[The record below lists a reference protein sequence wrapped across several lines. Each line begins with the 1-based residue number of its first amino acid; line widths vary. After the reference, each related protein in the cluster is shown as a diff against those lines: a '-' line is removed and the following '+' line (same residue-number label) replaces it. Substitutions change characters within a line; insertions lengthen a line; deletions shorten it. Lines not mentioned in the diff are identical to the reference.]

1 MTGRARRAKPP
12 RFDAAGAAET
22 MFLPLAD
29 PGRRDLEPMRALEA
43 ARDLRIMVAVAELG
57 AVRRARAAG
66 RTWAEIGEALGTTR
80 QGAHD
85 RFAVLVQLTEAGPT
99 LDVAQAVEAVAQ
111 EPRPRRAP
119 ANAGGRQQSK
129 ARRRPRAS

>member
-1 MTGRARRAKPP
+1 
-12 RFDAAGAAET
+12 